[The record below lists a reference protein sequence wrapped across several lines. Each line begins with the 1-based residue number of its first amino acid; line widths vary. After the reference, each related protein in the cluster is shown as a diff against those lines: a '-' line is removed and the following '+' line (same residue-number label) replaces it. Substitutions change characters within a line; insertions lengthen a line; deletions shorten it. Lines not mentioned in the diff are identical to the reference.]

1 MNEAFRVIT
10 KEEELINA
18 RLAKPRGNQPYK
30 RMSATMIAIYL
41 TGYLNS
47 QLNVKKIG
55 EVMRMKKFGSNI
67 THGIEYF
74 HVIEVQEM
82 EVQTHIQ
89 QMADALTLSDENSQP
104 PEPEQL
110 TLPF

>member
-1 MNEAFRVIT
+1 MVT

-47 QLNVKKIG
+47 QLSIRKIS
-55 EVMRMKKFGSNI
+55 EVMRMKKYHCTF
-67 THGIEYF
+67 THGVEYF
-74 HVIEVQEM
+74 HVIVVQDS

-89 QMADALTLSDENSQP
+89 EMENALTFSEETSQ
-104 PEPEQL
+104 
-110 TLPF
+110 LPDSE

>member
-74 HVIEVQEM
+74 HVVEVQDM
-82 EVQTHIQ
+82 EVQNHIQ
-89 QMADALTLSDENSQP
+89 QMENTLTSEEESVQP

-110 TLPF
+110 ALPF